1 MPLSPLPA
9 RPNLEHL
16 RNQAKDLLKAYRAR
30 EPSALARFRES
41 SPQRSQHSDKDLSR
55 LELSLRDAQR
65 VVAMEYGFPHWRCL
79 KTYVERKEILSMI
92 EMNVDHVR
100 VQDATEYRIVI
111 LKAKAMDMYLPIW
124 VGKWEGDTISQRLQG
139 QDMPRPMTHSLM
151 ASMLRGLGAEIERIV
166 ISDIVEDTIF
176 ATITLRNGEAM
187 IELDS
192 RPSDAIAMAVH
203 FRTPILA
210 SQKVLNVV
218 GAELDSKTGK
228 LSTLVRSG
236 ERERAETAEARVAE
250 LEAEL
255 RRLRGE

>member
-1 MPLSPLPA
+1 
-9 RPNLEHL
+9 
-16 RNQAKDLLKAYRAR
+16 
-30 EPSALARFRES
+30 
-41 SPQRSQHSDKDLSR
+41 
-55 LELSLRDAQR
+55 
-65 VVAMEYGFPHWRCL
+65 
-79 KTYVERKEILSMI
+79 MI

-100 VQDATEYRIVI
+100 VRDATDNRIVI
-111 LKAKAMDMYLPIW
+111 LKANALDMYLPIW
-124 VGKWEGDTISQRLQG
+124 VGKWEGDAISQRLQG

-166 ISDIVEDTIF
+166 ISDIVDDTIF
-176 ATITLRNGEAM
+176 ATITLRNGESM

-192 RPSDAIAMAVH
+192 RPSDAIALSV
-203 FRTPILA
+203 RCGTPILA
-210 SQKVLNVV
+210 SQKVLNVA

-228 LSTLVRSG
+228 LSTLVGSD